1 MDIFTVLLIYLEAVN
16 LLTLVVFGIDK
27 HRARVHR
34 ERIPEAALLGL
45 AALGGSVGA
54 LAGMFLFR
62 HKIRKRK
69 FTIGVPA
76 ILAAEVLFFL
86 AVIFV
91 ASGEPFLR

>member
-16 LLTLVVFGIDK
+16 LLTLAVFGLDK

-45 AALGGSVGA
+45 AALGGGIGA
-54 LAGMFLFR
+54 LAGMLLFR

-69 FTIGVPA
+69 FTVGVPV
-76 ILAAEVLFFL
+76 ILALELAIALSIVFVL
-86 AVIFV
+86 A
-91 ASGEPFLR
+91 GDPFLL

>member
-16 LLTLVVFGIDK
+16 LLTLVVFGLDK

-45 AALGGSVGA
+45 AALGGSIGA

-69 FTIGVPA
+69 FYLGVPM

-91 ASGEPFLR
+91 ASSDPFLR